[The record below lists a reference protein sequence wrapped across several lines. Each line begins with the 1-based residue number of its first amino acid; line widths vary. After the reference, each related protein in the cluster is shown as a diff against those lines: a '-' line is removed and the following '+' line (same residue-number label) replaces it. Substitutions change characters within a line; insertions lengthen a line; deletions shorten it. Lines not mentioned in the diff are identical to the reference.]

1 MKANDSTLPWF
12 TMAITSVH
20 RRLTPRD
27 YDILSALDRCPLTVR
42 QIMKLSETFAE
53 RSFTSP
59 RSVQDRLQKL
69 HNAGWVRRWTFAT
82 ASRSGA
88 PDYAKLT
95 LVGYRLLYGEKAQP
109 PTKRYL
115 KEVGIAHQHHTHC
128 LAEFIVHTAVAAH
141 RQGIAMKA
149 FFRENTLRLEVALE
163 SLFPDAAFDL
173 VVADGQPYRFY
184 VELDNGTERVRSEKE
199 TESWQRKIRLYEQW
213 QDRIAPQRF
222 RVLVVTT
229 RTSGRLDYI
238 LDLASQHAS
247 NPKRSLFYAIHLDDY
262 LGRENAIVD
271 DCFRDHRGGMTS
283 LVPASALP
291 SVEPK
296 SSSAVVRTGNVPNLP
311 TATRP
316 LPREPRSSGLPSPT
330 S

>member
-1 MKANDSTLPWF
+1 MT
-12 TMAITSVH
+12 
-20 RRLTPRD
+20 
-27 YDILSALDRCPLTVR
+27 ALDRCPLTVR
-42 QIMKLSETFAE
+42 QLLKLSETFAD
-53 RSFTSP
+53 RPFTSA

-69 HNAGWVRRWTFAT
+69 AEAGWVRRWVFAT

-95 LVGYRLLYGEKAQP
+95 LLGYRLLHGEKAQP
-109 PTKRYL
+109 PTRRYL
-115 KEVGIAHQHHTHC
+115 SEVGIAHQHHTHR

-141 RQGIAMKA
+141 RVGVAMKN
-149 FFRENTLRLEVALE
+149 FSRENTLRLEIAQDNL
-163 SLFPDAAFDL
+163 LPDSAFDL
-173 VVADGQPYRFY
+173 VSHDGQAYRFF

-229 RTSGRLDYI
+229 RSRDRLDYI
-238 LDLASQHAS
+238 LDLASQHAR

-262 LGRENAIVD
+262 LRLENALCD
-271 DCFRDHRGGMTS
+271 GGFRDHRGGTAA
-283 LVPASALP
+283 LIPAVSP
-291 SVEPK
+291 QSVEPK
-296 SSSAVVRTGNVPNLP
+296 SSSATGGFGKLPNLP

-316 LPREPRSSGLPSPT
+316 SP
-330 S
+330 